1 MTSRQKDGIIK
12 TEKEKEKEK
21 MEQRNYYRTMYR
33 IITQRTWGIDNIV
46 EKELA
51 KALEAYEE
59 QYLKKALDNIQD

>member
-1 MTSRQKDGIIK
+1 
-12 TEKEKEKEK
+12 

-51 KALEAYEE
+51 EAREAYEE
-59 QYLKKALDNIQD
+59 QLLKKALENIKD

>member
-1 MTSRQKDGIIK
+1 
-12 TEKEKEKEK
+12 

-51 KALEAYEE
+51 EAREAYET
-59 QYLKKALDNIQD
+59 QLLKKALENIKD